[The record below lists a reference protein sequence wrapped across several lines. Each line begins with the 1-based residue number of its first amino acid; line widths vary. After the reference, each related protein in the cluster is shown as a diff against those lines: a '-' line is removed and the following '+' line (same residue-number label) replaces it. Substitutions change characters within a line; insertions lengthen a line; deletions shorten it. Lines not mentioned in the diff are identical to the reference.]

1 MDQTVESINMDQT
14 VEFIKIHYGS
24 TVKSINNIMDQ
35 TMKSINIMDQTMKS
49 INIMDQTMVSIN
61 IKDQTMESIN
71 IIKLFN
77 WEKFLKMH
85 YPTWRRF
92 NCRIC
97 LQSLN

>member
-14 VEFIKIHYGS
+14 VEFIKIHHGS
-24 TVKSINNIMDQ
+24 TV
-35 TMKSINIMDQTMKS
+35 KSINIMDQTMKS
-49 INIMDQTMVSIN
+49 INVMDQTMVSIH
-61 IKDQTMESIN
+61 IMDQTMESIN
-71 IIKLFN
+71 IIELFN

>member
-35 TMKSINIMDQTMKS
+35 TMKSINV
-49 INIMDQTMVSIN
+49 MDQTMVSIH
-61 IKDQTMESIN
+61 IMDQTMESIN

>member
-1 MDQTVESINMDQT
+1 MDQTVESINMDQTVESINMDQT

-35 TMKSINIMDQTMKS
+35 TMKSINV
-49 INIMDQTMVSIN
+49 MDQTMVSIN

-92 NCRIC
+92 NYRIC